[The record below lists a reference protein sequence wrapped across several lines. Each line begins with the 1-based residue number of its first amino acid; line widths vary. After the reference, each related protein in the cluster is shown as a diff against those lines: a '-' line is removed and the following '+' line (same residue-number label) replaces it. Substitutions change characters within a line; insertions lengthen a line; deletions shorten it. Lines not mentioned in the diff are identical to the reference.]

1 MSIQLSVLSPDAP
14 KNLRFSSR
22 RRKPGFDPPSPIR
35 YHSSRRQTGSEAAA
49 LDMQTIIF
57 IAAVFVIASIV
68 VSIST
73 AHGIQ
78 SQKEE
83 LAKVQHRLADIQDEL
98 SEVTLRKD
106 TVAGNVSLL
115 EKVRDEKEEAIRL
128 LDEELEELMAERV
141 EEKEIKSAPGLE
153 RREGLE

>member
-1 MSIQLSVLSPDAP
+1 MLVCPD
-14 KNLRFSSR
+14 
-22 RRKPGFDPPSPIR
+22 G
-35 YHSSRRQTGSEAAA
+35 TGSEAAI
-49 LDMQTIIF
+49 LNDMETIIF

-73 AHGIQ
+73 AHGMQ
-78 SQKEE
+78 SQKDE
-83 LAKVQHRLADIQDEL
+83 LAKLRHKLADKQDEL

-128 LDEELEELMAERV
+128 LDEELEELIEERV

-153 RREGLE
+153 RREGIE